1 MASTQTAPANIPGL
15 AQVMAAL
22 DDHHT
27 TGTHEEQNYKLKAHN
42 LDTTHLSPTIP
53 CEAALSEEKLKA
65 TLHSHQSPT
74 PTPTPTTTPTTSQP
88 APLPANTPS
97 TIITLQPQAQANP
110 IQNFC
115 YCLRPEDGEMIGC
128 DNPSCER
135 EWFHLPCTEFNR
147 KPLPS
152 AQQPW
157 FCIPCR
163 GWQAELERG
172 EPGKCDAIWR
182 CPKCGYEIVHEDDW
196 LRGGTSQEPVECEGC
211 GLEKGDRWEP
221 RNMRH

>member
-1 MASTQTAPANIPGL
+1 MASTQYAPTKLLRL
-15 AQVMAAL
+15 AQLMATLGEQLTA
-22 DDHHT
+22 
-27 TGTHEEQNYKLKAHN
+27 GAREEQDRKDQTHN
-42 LDTTHLSPTIP
+42 LDTTHLEPTI
-53 CEAALSEEKLKA
+53 ATKDVQTEEDLKT

-74 PTPTPTTTPTTSQP
+74 PTPAPTTPSTSQP
-88 APLPANTPS
+88 APLPANNPPT
-97 TIITLQPQAQANP
+97 TTTLQPQAQANP

-115 YCLRPEDGEMIGC
+115 YCLRPFSGTMIGC

-135 EWFHLPCTEFNR
+135 EWFHLPCTEFKR

-163 GWQAELERG
+163 GWQAKLEKG
-172 EPGKCDAIWR
+172 EPGESDDIWR
-182 CPKCGYEIVHEDDW
+182 CPKCGEEIVHEDDW
-196 LRGGTSQEPVECEGC
+196 LRGRTSQEPVECEGC